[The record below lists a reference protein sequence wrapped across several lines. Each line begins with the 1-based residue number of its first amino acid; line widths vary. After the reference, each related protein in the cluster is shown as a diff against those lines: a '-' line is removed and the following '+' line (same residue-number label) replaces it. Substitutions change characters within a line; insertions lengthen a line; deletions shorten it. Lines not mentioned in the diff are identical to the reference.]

1 MRDYILISAAFGAEI
16 FEEVRLAGGILP
28 SAMQNMYGFVPS
40 KYKRRSY
47 LTKVSEMLSVGDIK
61 REVDSKGRSYLVLS
75 SSGKEKFR
83 RKFRIFRDSHKWDGF
98 FMIASFDIAE
108 KKRKTRD
115 FIRGKLIELGFG
127 MLQESVWVSPYHF
140 EEDLKELTETYRL
153 EDEVLVLTAK
163 SLFSDD
169 ITKQAEKIW
178 RLGKINKG
186 YKAVIKNVE
195 KTKVSKN
202 MQKYIDKAFEIY
214 TETLSKDP
222 LLPKKLL
229 PKNWLRE
236 KALNALNNI

>member
-1 MRDYILISAAFGAEI
+1 MSRLLRLRDYILISAAFGAEI

-28 SAMQNMYGFVPS
+28 
-40 KYKRRSY
+40 
-47 LTKVSEMLSVGDIK
+47 SEMLSVGDIK

-98 FMIASFDIAE
+98 FIIASFDIAE

-169 ITKQAEKIW
+169 ITKQAEK
-178 RLGKINKG
+178 
-186 YKAVIKNVE
+186 
-195 KTKVSKN
+195 
-202 MQKYIDKAFEIY
+202 
-214 TETLSKDP
+214 
-222 LLPKKLL
+222 
-229 PKNWLRE
+229 
-236 KALNALNNI
+236 